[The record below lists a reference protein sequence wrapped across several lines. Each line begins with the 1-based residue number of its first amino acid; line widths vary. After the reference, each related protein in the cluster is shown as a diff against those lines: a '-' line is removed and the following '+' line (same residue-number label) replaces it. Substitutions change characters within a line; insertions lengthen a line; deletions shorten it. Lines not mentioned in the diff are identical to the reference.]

1 MKITKRNEQQKKKN
15 KIITDVIDFFEK
27 NRKRNKEKD
36 ESS

>member
-15 KIITDVIDFFEK
+15 KIITDVIDFFKK

-36 ESS
+36 KSS

>member
-15 KIITDVIDFFEK
+15 KIITDVIDFFER